1 MAFQQYREVGTA
13 YSGAW
18 TEFSLNIVFEDDPSS
33 VAPSPVVML
42 AEGVLDHT
50 CCEGLTGCT
59 LPTHNKLKSRLESSR
74 FAQASDCRQEL
85 CTSLDINALI
95 LGGRKRIQ
103 TCDDPIDPKRLH
115 FFQCFQQPVLDHY
128 IEAMIR
134 SGTSFRSTF
143 IAASYLC

>member
-59 LPTHNKLKSRLESSR
+59 LPTHNKLKSRPKGSSC
-74 FAQASDCRQEL
+74 AQASDNRQERHK
-85 CTSLDINALI
+85 SE
-95 LGGRKRIQ
+95 
-103 TCDDPIDPKRLH
+103 
-115 FFQCFQQPVLDHY
+115 FQQGLPWSSILAVIHY
-128 IEAMIR
+128 R
-134 SGTSFRSTF
+134 CCDTG
-143 IAASYLC
+143 